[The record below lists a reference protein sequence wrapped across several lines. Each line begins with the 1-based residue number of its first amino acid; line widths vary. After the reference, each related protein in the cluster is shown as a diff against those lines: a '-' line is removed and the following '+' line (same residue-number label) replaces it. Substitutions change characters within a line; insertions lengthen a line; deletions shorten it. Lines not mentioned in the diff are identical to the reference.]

1 MSDIPRRI
9 IGLPVIESLE
19 DLPETAR
26 MMVDSPVDSEDTN
39 TGVRGMLVSELL
51 DKIDDDVNDAIN
63 YYGGKVTQS
72 LTQNDAIHKVLLSY
86 SNTNNT
92 EMKMVLKHSG
102 LRYNPANSGLMQ
114 GKYDVVASG
123 DYSHAEGS
131 GTTASATGS
140 HAEGEN
146 SVASGNYSHAEGISE
161 ASGYYSHSE
170 GGSVASGEYSHA
182 EGYATESSGESS
194 HSEGDGTESS
204 GRYSHAEGFH
214 TIANH
219 KSQHVFGEYNYEDDS
234 SASSNSRGKYIE
246 IAGNGA
252 DSDHRSNART
262 LDWNGNEVLA
272 GKLTVGAQPTNDM
285 DVATKKYVDESGG
298 GGGGTTVVANPS
310 GTATAN
316 LNKLQVGST
325 IYSVGGLEI
334 IDTLEAGETELTIQ
348 NNAITTTATYDFFTD
363 AFGVSPTD
371 VEVTTGQIVLTFE
384 EQESD
389 VSVKVRIS

>member
-1 MSDIPRRI
+1 MSDTPRRI

-39 TGVRGMLVSELL
+39 TGVHGMLVSELL
-51 DKIDDDVNDAIN
+51 DKIDEAGTTVKQQLANSMN
-63 YYGGKVTQS
+63 
-72 LTQNDAIHKVLLSY
+72 NNMCVLLNLQGGTTTDKVY
-86 SNTNNT
+86 LGGNF
-92 EMKMVLKHSG
+92 
-102 LRYNPANSGLMQ
+102 RYNPSSASLTVGSRKPGNNGFDNMCIGYYNQATGQDSLGVGSEVTGKGHYGITQ
-114 GKYDVVASG
+114 GK
-123 DYSHAEGS
+123 
-131 GTTASATGS
+131 GT
-140 HAEGEN
+140 
-146 SVASGNYSHAEGISE
+146 ISSF
-161 ASGYYSHSE
+161 A
-170 GGSVASGEYSHA
+170 
-182 EGYATESSGESS
+182 
-194 HSEGDGTESS
+194 
-204 GRYSHAEGFH
+204 
-214 TIANH
+214 
-219 KSQHVFGEYNYEDDS
+219 SQHVFGEYNEEDPHETS
-234 SASSNSRGKYIE
+234 YTLPNQRGDYVE
-246 IAGNGA
+246 IVGNG
-252 DSDHRSNART
+252 SDNNNRSNART

-298 GGGGTTVVANPS
+298 GGGGTTVVANPQGS
-310 GTATAN
+310 ATAN
-316 LNKLQVGST
+316 LNKVQIGST